1 MADMKKTI
9 PVISLC
15 LSLLCSC
22 GSNDSSNKQDVATT
36 SRTEVFSSQ
45 EEDVSSVEISSSET
59 PSDSQKNFDVAN
71 ISDED
76 KERYLDAFNR
86 FTPEEEDTEETK
98 ILLEEGTVKE
108 RYTIVHATDD
118 NEDKRTTHSVF
129 LANYGEN
136 MMKYI
141 EEKYQPVY
149 YDGWDFEKGEAVE
162 YGEKPDRRKETEEGG
177 LRRIS
182 IFTEWSGVNFDD
194 YNELSKHP
202 KCFKLTLFK
211 YTDGTNIIRLQ
222 DRIEGTINFSDS
234 YYTLTDEDHALIS
247 DALVGLYLNCD
258 E

>member
-1 MADMKKTI
+1 MAYMKKTI

-22 GSNDSSNKQDVATT
+22 GSNESGNKQDVATT
-36 SRTEVFSSQ
+36 SQTEVFSSQ
-45 EEDVSSVEISSSET
+45 EEVVSSAEISSLET
-59 PSDSQKNFDVAN
+59 QSDSPKNFNVTN

-76 KERYLDAFNR
+76 KERYLKAFNR

-98 ILLEEGTVKE
+98 SLLEEGTVKE
-108 RYTIVHATDD
+108 RYTIVHITDD
-118 NEDKRTTHSVF
+118 NEDKRTTHSVL

-136 MMKYI
+136 IMKYI

-149 YDGWDFEKGEAVE
+149 YDGWDFVKGEAVE

-177 LRRIS
+177 LKRIS
-182 IFTEWSGVNFDD
+182 IFTEWSGVHFDD

-234 YYTLTDEDHALIS
+234 YYILTDEDYAHIS